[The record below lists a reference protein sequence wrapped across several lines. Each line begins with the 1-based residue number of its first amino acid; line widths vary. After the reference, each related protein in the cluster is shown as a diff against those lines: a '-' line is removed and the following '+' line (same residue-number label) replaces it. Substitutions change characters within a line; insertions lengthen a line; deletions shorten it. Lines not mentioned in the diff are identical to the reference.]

1 MPKWKIILPV
11 LIVIV
16 VGLVAYMQMTTK
28 EEAGP
33 IVPIV
38 PADEAAADL
47 GGEMDVTGEE
57 DVDEQVDALVDSLLD
72 EAAMEEADAGDGSD
86 VVSTLEEGGDES
98 ELFTVETYE

>member
-11 LIVIV
+11 LIVVV
-16 VGLVAYMQMTTK
+16 VGLVAYMQMTNK

-33 IVPIV
+33 LV
-38 PADEAAADL
+38 PADGAAADL

-57 DVDEQVDALVDSLLD
+57 DVDVQVDALIDSLVE
-72 EAAMEEADAGDGSD
+72 EAAMEETDAGDGSD
-86 VVSTLEEGGDES
+86 VVSALEEGGDES